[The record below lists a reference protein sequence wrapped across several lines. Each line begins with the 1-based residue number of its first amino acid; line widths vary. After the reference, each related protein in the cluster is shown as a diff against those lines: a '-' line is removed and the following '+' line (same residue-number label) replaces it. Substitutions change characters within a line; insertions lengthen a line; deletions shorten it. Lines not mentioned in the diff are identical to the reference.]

1 MSKNKT
7 DSANVLI
14 EDEILSSEDLND
26 SRLYFNRE
34 LSWLEFNQRVLE
46 QAKDENHPLLER
58 VKFLAIV
65 QTNMDEFFMV
75 RVAAL
80 LKQMRSG
87 SDNIAPD
94 GMSVEEQLGA
104 IRSRVQQMKQ
114 DQQQCWSEQLRPQ
127 LEKHSVRFIEPDQYT
142 PELREYLSN
151 YYQQGVHPVLTPLAF
166 DPGHPFPFISSMS
179 LNLAVVVQYGPHEK
193 NFARIKIP
201 DVLPRFIPVP
211 EELAGSR
218 FGFVY
223 LEDVIKDNLKELFPD
238 NNVLDVYVFRVI
250 RDTDLVIQEDEAG
263 DLLENVD
270 RSLKQLR
277 YGNVS
282 LLQVEDQMPEE
293 LLQVL
298 MENFEIERGRGI
310 VTRTHTRMNFG
321 AWFSLLKLSL
331 PQLKDA
337 PFKPSV
343 LFTREQR
350 DTIFD
355 RIRLQDYLVHHPFE
369 SFDSVE
375 EFISAAVKDP
385 HVIGIK
391 MTLYRVGSDSQ
402 IVQKLIE
409 AAEDGKQVAV
419 LVELKARFDEKNNIV
434 WARRLE
440 SVGAHVVYGMLKL
453 KTHCKLCMVI
463 RKEGDRI
470 RRYMHIG
477 TGNYNPGSSKIYT
490 DLGIFTASEQ
500 IGRDVT
506 DVFNYLTGYSGKHDY
521 DHLLVAPRS
530 LRRKLEEM
538 IDREAEI
545 ARSGKEGRIIIK
557 ANAVTHP
564 SVIQALYRAS
574 QAGVKIDLIIRGIC
588 CLRPGL
594 KNISENIRVRSIIG
608 RFLEHSRLF
617 YFKNDGSEEMY
628 IGSADIMERNLDR
641 RVEVLTPILEAQLRQ
656 VLMEKVLQSQLK
668 DNQLSFELL
677 SDGNYKRIRPEDLG
691 EVPYNSQT
699 EMLQAYSEASN

>member
-1 MSKNKT
+1 MGLNES
-7 DSANVLI
+7 SSS
-14 EDEILSSEDLND
+14 SSEALELGLDPENLSD
-26 SRLYFNRE
+26 ARLYFNRE

-46 QAKDENHPLLER
+46 QAKDEKQPLLER

-65 QTNMDEFFMV
+65 QTNLDEFFMV

-87 SDNIAPD
+87 SDNVAPD
-94 GMSVEEQLGA
+94 GMSVEEQLSA
-104 IRSRVQQMKQ
+104 IRARVQLMKQ
-114 DQQQCWSEQLRPQ
+114 DQQMCWKEDLRPQ
-127 LEKHSVRFIEPDQYT
+127 LEQHSVRFVEREEYT
-142 PELREYLSN
+142 PELRQFLTA
-151 YYQQGVHPVLTPLAF
+151 YYQQEVHPVLTPLAF

-179 LNLAVVVQYGPHEK
+179 LNLAVVVQDGSREK

-201 DVLPRFIPVP
+201 DVLPRFVPVP
-211 EELAGSR
+211 EELTGAR

-223 LEDVIKDNLKELFPD
+223 LEDVIKDNLAELFPD
-238 NNVLDVYVFRVI
+238 NEVIDFYVFRVI

-277 YGNVS
+277 YGSVS
-282 LLQVEDQMPEE
+282 LLQVETAMPEE

-298 MENFEIERGRGI
+298 VENFEIERGRGM

-321 AWFSLLKLSL
+321 AWFSLLKLPL
-331 PQLKDA
+331 PQIKDI
-337 PFKPSV
+337 PFKSAV
-343 LFTREQR
+343 LFSREQR

-355 RIRLQDYLVHHPFE
+355 RIRLQDYLVHHPYE

-375 EFISAAVKDP
+375 EFLSAAVRDP
-385 HVIGIK
+385 QVIGIK

-402 IVQKLIE
+402 IVQRLIE

-440 SVGAHVVYGMLKL
+440 SVGAHVVYGVLKL

-463 RKEGDRI
+463 RKESDGI

-490 DLGIFTASEQ
+490 DLGLFTASEQ

-506 DVFNYLTGYSGKHDY
+506 DVFNYLTGYSGKKDFK
-521 DHLLVAPRS
+521 HLLVAPRS
-530 LRRKLEEM
+530 LRRRLEEM
-538 IDREAEI
+538 IEREAEN
-545 ARSGKEGRIIIK
+545 ARAGHAARIVIK
-557 ANAVTHP
+557 ANAITHP

-574 QAGVKIDLIIRGIC
+574 QAGVQIDLIIRGIC

-594 KNISENIRVRSIIG
+594 VGISENIRVRSIVG
-608 RFLEHSRLF
+608 RFLEHSRLY
-617 YFKNDGSEEMY
+617 YFLNQGNEEVF
-628 IGSADIMERNLDR
+628 IGSADLMERNLDR
-641 RVEVLTPILEAQLRQ
+641 RVEVLTPILDPQLRRT
-656 VLMEKVLQSQLK
+656 LHEKVLEPQLA
-668 DNQLSFELL
+668 DNQQAFELFA
-677 SDGNYKRIRPEDLG
+677 DGAYRRIQSKDG
-691 EVPYNSQT
+691 TAFHSQNQ
-699 EMLQAYSEASN
+699 MLQAYTVSANN